1 MNKSKSSRKNSETK
15 NKTTTRTLTSKHL
28 RRSPKKV
35 KIFKAQT
42 TRTLLTNPL
51 PFEENRSLMDIQEEV
66 EALRSKLHSS
76 KEHSL
81 VYALL
86 QREEKRLRDYKRTL
100 KLAMSVRK

>member
-1 MNKSKSSRKNSETK
+1 
-15 NKTTTRTLTSKHL
+15 
-28 RRSPKKV
+28 
-35 KIFKAQT
+35 
-42 TRTLLTNPL
+42 
-51 PFEENRSLMDIQEEV
+51 MDIQEEV